1 MGKNS
6 PKKEVVKDKGQRI
19 DISLT
24 DRARAKGQKQSNPFV
39 LPTPFPGVVPPSAPT
54 MAQDDGWGNISA
66 YTSAVS
72 GDFGYGNG
80 FFGYAYLADLAQR
93 PEYRRMSEILAKEM
107 TRKWIKFRATGDD
120 AESKLD
126 KIAKL
131 EDAFRKYEV
140 QDAFRRV
147 AELDGFFGRAHL
159 FIDTGA
165 SDDLLKT
172 PLVLRPQT
180 VKKGMLKSIRVVEP
194 IWAYPDQYNSTQPL
208 APHYYKPQNWY
219 VMSQGVHVTR
229 LLTFVSREVPDI
241 LKPAYQFG
249 GLSMSQMAYPYV
261 ENWLRARQSVSDL
274 MHAFSVSGIKTNLQ
288 APLSSAGGPSV
299 LDRAQFFNDTRDNRG
314 FMVLDKDSEDFFNI
328 TTPLSTLDKLQA
340 QAQEQ
345 MSSVSGIPLVKLLG
359 ITPTGLNACL
369 TAETL
374 IETDR
379 GMVPIAEVTT
389 DDKVMTRDGLAPL
402 AWSGETMHAEEL
414 IEIRTADSLIR
425 CTANHPIFL
434 PSINEFVPAE
444 SVQAGNL
451 LLFRGAKKLTQN
463 TANPSRGAVDGG
475 GIAEGDITSQV
486 NPVDSFFYTAKSMLL
501 TMFQSLMDI
510 TSITLITTTQIISRA
525 ILSFFQHLNMPNIMA
540 FQMVSLST
548 SAATTTKRAGIAAK
562 TLLSQSQPDSNFAAT
577 GVDWR
582 NGAQTEN
589 LRRNQNR
596 FGPAKFAERISSAF
610 AAMRN
615 IVLENV
621 QRQVKTALNT
631 SKNTTKKIQKNGFVL
646 TNKNNAETSYVVSV
660 RRVKTNE
667 PVYDLQVSKSFLPE
681 FYANGVLVH
690 NSSDGEIRVLYDYIE
705 ALQEQL
711 FTKNLTA
718 IMHVIMLSEFGEID
732 EEIVFTYEP
741 LWTMSAQERA
751 VIRKTDTDNG
761 IELINAGVITPMEER
776 TRQANSEDTLYPSL
790 DLSIDPA
797 EQMMTDE
804 DTQIMPDP
812 AKSRAAEARQENL
825 FERTDAENV

>member
-1 MGKNS
+1 
-6 PKKEVVKDKGQRI
+6 
-19 DISLT
+19 
-24 DRARAKGQKQSNPFV
+24 
-39 LPTPFPGVVPPSAPT
+39 
-54 MAQDDGWGNISA
+54 
-66 YTSAVS
+66 
-72 GDFGYGNG
+72 
-80 FFGYAYLADLAQR
+80 
-93 PEYRRMSEILAKEM
+93 
-107 TRKWIKFRATGDD
+107 
-120 AESKLD
+120 
-126 KIAKL
+126 
-131 EDAFRKYEV
+131 
-140 QDAFRRV
+140 
-147 AELDGFFGRAHL
+147 
-159 FIDTGA
+159 
-165 SDDLLKT
+165 
-172 PLVLRPQT
+172 
-180 VKKGMLKSIRVVEP
+180 
-194 IWAYPDQYNSTQPL
+194 
-208 APHYYKPQNWY
+208 
-219 VMSQGVHVTR
+219 
-229 LLTFVSREVPDI
+229 
-241 LKPAYQFG
+241 
-249 GLSMSQMAYPYV
+249 
-261 ENWLRARQSVSDL
+261 
-274 MHAFSVSGIKTNLQ
+274 
-288 APLSSAGGPSV
+288 
-299 LDRAQFFNDTRDNRG
+299 
-314 FMVLDKDSEDFFNI
+314 
-328 TTPLSTLDKLQA
+328 
-340 QAQEQ
+340 
-345 MSSVSGIPLVKLLG
+345 
-359 ITPTGLNACL
+359 
-369 TAETL
+369 
-374 IETDR
+374 
-379 GMVPIAEVTT
+379 
-389 DDKVMTRDGLAPL
+389 
-402 AWSGETMHAEEL
+402 
-414 IEIRTADSLIR
+414 
-425 CTANHPIFL
+425 
-434 PSINEFVPAE
+434 
-444 SVQAGNL
+444 
-451 LLFRGAKKLTQN
+451 
-463 TANPSRGAVDGG
+463 
-475 GIAEGDITSQV
+475 
-486 NPVDSFFYTAKSMLL
+486 
-501 TMFQSLMDI
+501 
-510 TSITLITTTQIISRA
+510 
-525 ILSFFQHLNMPNIMA
+525 MA